1 MDGGIA
7 VNPSSAGLK
16 MMMVHDDPETVTL
29 VCEALAGENI
39 ELFTS
44 ASAESALERLTQ
56 IRPQIVLSDLSL
68 PGVGGLEFL
77 DLVLANDP
85 GVDFVL
91 IGHHSTESAVEAIR
105 RGACDYLPTPLN
117 IERLRSCIRLL
128 IEVGTTRRKT
138 FRLDHDLVDIF
149 QFQGMIGRSP
159 LMLEVFAKI
168 RHIAPHFQTVLI
180 TGETG
185 TGKELA
191 ARALHDLSPAASAP
205 FVVCNCSA
213 LVETLLESEL
223 FGYVRGAFTG
233 AIQNKQGIF
242 DYADGGTVF
251 LDEIGELPLSAQ
263 AKLLRVLQN
272 HEVQPVGS
280 PIPHH
285 VDVRVITATHRDLT
299 KMVATGKFR
308 EDLFYRL
315 SALEISVPSL
325 AERKEDLP
333 LLQRHF
339 LEKYTNLYK
348 KEIGGITR
356 RAQTRLSAHS
366 WPGNVRE
373 LENAISSACMMAL
386 GPVIDVADLPET
398 LRAPAQA
405 TDFASQGLVTLE
417 AMQQRYV
424 LQVLHQ
430 VRGNKAKA
438 AEVLGVGRNTIYQML
453 SRMGKTAGAY
463 AESEGN
469 LAISSGK

>member
-1 MDGGIA
+1 

-16 MMMVHDDPETVTL
+16 LLIIHNDSETVKL
-29 VCEALAGENI
+29 VCNALVDENI

-44 ASAESALERLTQ
+44 SNADSAAELLTR
-56 IRPQIVLSDLSL
+56 IRPQIVLSDLAL
-68 PGVGGLEFL
+68 PGEGGLAFL
-77 DLVLANDP
+77 DHVLANDP
-85 GVDFVL
+85 GIDFILV
-91 IGHHSTESAVEAIR
+91 GRPSTELAVDAIR
-105 RGACDYLPTPLN
+105 RGACDYLPTPLDV
-117 IERLRSCIRLL
+117 ERLQSCIRLL
-128 IEVGTTRRKT
+128 VEAGTTRRKT

-159 LMLEVFAKI
+159 LMLDAFAKI
-168 RHIAPHFQTVLI
+168 RHIAPHFQTALI

-191 ARALHDLSPAASAP
+191 ARALHKLSPVAAAP

-233 AIQNKQGIF
+233 AVQNKQGIF

-272 HEVQPVGS
+272 HEVHPVGS
-280 PIPHH
+280 PAPHY

-299 KMVATGKFR
+299 KMVATGRFR

-339 LEKYTNLYK
+339 LEKYAQRYK
-348 KEIGGITR
+348 KEITGITR
-356 RAQTRLSAHS
+356 RAQTRLSVHA
-366 WPGNVRE
+366 WPGNIRE
-373 LENAISSACMMAL
+373 LENAISSACMMATS
-386 GPVIDVADLPET
+386 PVIDVADLPET
-398 LRAPAQA
+398 LRAQVQPAES
-405 TDFASQGLVTLE
+405 ASQGFITLE

-424 LQVLHQ
+424 LQVLHH

-438 AEVLGVGRNTIYQML
+438 AEVLGIGRNTIYQML
-453 SRMGKTAGAY
+453 SRIEKTAAPY
-463 AESEGN
+463 AESQHN
-469 LAISSGK
+469 KTVLHT